1 MPSESDFHGDGTV
14 TLLESAKVVALQG
27 DEAVAE
33 AVRQCDVDVVAAYP
47 ITPQTIIVEKL
58 AEFVAAG
65 AFKGEFIPVE
75 SEHSALSACL
85 GAAATGARVF
95 TATSSQGL
103 AYMHEMLYNTS
114 GMRIPVVMAVA
125 NRALSAPLV
134 LNADHGDMMGSRDS
148 GWIQIYAENVE
159 EIYDRT
165 IQMFRLSED
174 PRVMLPS
181 AINFEG
187 FILSHD
193 KERVR
198 LIDDAPI
205 QKFLGRPAPKHRL
218 DPSEPFTFG
227 AMSTPDSYYEFRMQ
241 QADAMKN
248 ALVVFRETEDEFEKF
263 SGRRFGAVDAYCTKG
278 ADTTVVVNG
287 CSAGTM
293 RAAARSINSA
303 GGKVGVLAIKLYR
316 PFPAEEVASSL
327 ASSSSVV
334 VMDRSL
340 SLGAPSGPLAEDV
353 RSTLKSAGLG
363 QPVTS
368 VIYGIGGR
376 DLSVED
382 GKRIFG
388 IPKESGLERD
398 TSLMYGVKS

>member
-1 MPSESDFHGDGTV
+1 MTVSE
-14 TLLESAKVVALQG
+14 TLRVAALQG

-33 AVRQCDVDVVAAYP
+33 AVMQSDVDVVAAYP

-58 AEFVAAG
+58 AEYVANGRFV
-65 AFKGEFIPVE
+65 GEFLPVE
-75 SEHSALSACL
+75 SEHSALSACV
-85 GAAATGARVF
+85 GAAAVGARVF

-103 AYMHEMLYNTS
+103 AYMHEMLYSAS
-114 GMRIPVVMAVA
+114 GMRIPIVMAVA

-148 GWIQIYAENVE
+148 GWIQVYAENVE

-165 IQMFRLSED
+165 IQLFKLSED

-181 AINFEG
+181 AVNFEG

-198 LIDDAPI
+198 LLGDEPVRR
-205 QKFLGRPAPKHRL
+205 FLGRPRPKHRL
-218 DPSEPFTFG
+218 DPKEPFTFG
-227 AMSTPDSYYEFRMQ
+227 AIASSDNYYEFKMQ
-241 QADAMKN
+241 QVEAMKH
-248 ALVVFRETEDEFEKF
+248 ALVVFDETEKEFERL
-263 SGRRFGAVDAYCTKG
+263 SGRRYGAVDAYNTDG
-278 ADTTVVVNG
+278 ADSVFVVNG

-293 RAAARSINSA
+293 RAAARTANA
-303 GGKVGVLAIKLYR
+303 KGENVGVLAIKLYR
-316 PFPAEEVASSL
+316 PFPIDEATSHLRRAK
-327 ASSSSVV
+327 SVV

-353 RSTLKSAGLG
+353 KSALKGKGLN
-363 QPVTS
+363 QPVMS

-376 DLSVED
+376 DLTVED
-382 GKRIFG
+382 AKRIFELSKDQSQFG
-388 IPKESGLERD
+388 MD
-398 TSLMYGVKS
+398 SLMYGVKG

>member
-1 MPSESDFHGDGTV
+1 MTQMEM
-14 TLLESAKVVALQG
+14 ARVVALQG

-65 AFKGEFIPVE
+65 RFGGEFIPVE

-85 GAAATGARVF
+85 GASATGARVF

-103 AYMHEMLYNTS
+103 AYMHEMLYNAS
-114 GMRIPVVMAVA
+114 GMRMPVVMAVA

-148 GWIQIYAENVE
+148 GWIQVYAENVE

-165 IQMFRLSED
+165 IQLFRLSED

-198 LIDDAPI
+198 LIDDEPVRR
-205 QKFLGRPAPKHRL
+205 FLGRPAPKHRL
-218 DPSEPFTFG
+218 DPKTPLTFG
-227 AMSTPDSYYEFRMQ
+227 AIANPDNYYEFRMQ
-241 QADAMKN
+241 QTEAMRN
-248 ALVVFRETEDEFEKF
+248 ALTVFEETESEFEVI
-263 SGRRFGAVDAYCTKG
+263 SGRRYGAVDAYNTDD
-278 ADTTVVVNG
+278 ADRVAVVNG
-287 CSAGTM
+287 CAAGTM
-293 RAAARSINSA
+293 RAAARDMNS
-303 GGKVGVLAIKLYR
+303 GGERVGVLAVKLYR
-316 PFPAEEVASSL
+316 PFPAGEVASHLRRAKSI
-327 ASSSSVV
+327 VT
-334 VMDRSL
+334 MDRSM
-340 SLGAPSGPLAEDV
+340 SLGAPSGPIAEDV
-353 RSTLKSAGLG
+353 KSTLRGAGMN

-368 VIYGIGGR
+368 LVYGIGGR

-382 GKRIFG
+382 GRKIFG
-388 IPKESGLERD
+388 LSGREALSSD
-398 TSLMYGVKS
+398 ASVMYGVKG

>member
-1 MPSESDFHGDGTV
+1 V
-14 TLLESAKVVALQG
+14 TQIETTRAVSLQG

-58 AEFVAAG
+58 AEFVATG
-65 AFKGEFIPVE
+65 RYTGEFIPVE
-75 SEHSALSACL
+75 SEHSALSACV
-85 GAAATGARVF
+85 GASATGARVF

-103 AYMHEMLYNTS
+103 AYMHEMLYNAS
-114 GMRIPVVMAVA
+114 GLRMPIVMAVA

-198 LIDDAPI
+198 LLDDERI
-205 QKFLGRPAPKHRL
+205 KKFLRRPTTKHRL
-218 DPSEPFTFG
+218 DPKEPLTFG
-227 AMSTPDSYYEFRMQ
+227 AMASPDTYYEFRMQ
-241 QADAMKN
+241 QVEAMKN
-248 ALVVFRETEDEFEKF
+248 ALAVFDETEREFETF
-263 SGRRFGAVDAYCTKG
+263 SGRRYGAVDAYNTDG
-278 ADTTVVVNG
+278 ADRVVIVNG
-287 CSAGTM
+287 CTAGTM
-293 RAAARSINSA
+293 RVAARAMNA
-303 GGKVGVLAIKLYR
+303 GGANVGVLAIKLFR
-316 PFPAEEVASSL
+316 PFPTEEIISRLRRVK
-327 ASSSSVV
+327 SVT
-334 VMDRSL
+334 VMDRSI
-340 SLGAPSGPLAEDV
+340 SLGAPSGPIAEDV
-353 RSTLKSAGLG
+353 KSALRGAG
-363 QPVTS
+363 MNQPVTS
-368 VIYGIGGR
+368 LIYGIGGR
-376 DLSVED
+376 DVTVED

-388 IPKESGLERD
+388 LVRD
-398 TSLMYGVKS
+398 EVLTGGSSFMYGVKG

>member
-1 MPSESDFHGDGTV
+1 VSQTHLTRV
-14 TLLESAKVVALQG
+14 AALQG

-58 AEFVAAG
+58 AEFVADG
-65 AFKGEFIPVE
+65 KYKGEFVPVE

-85 GAAATGARVF
+85 GASATGARVF

-103 AYMHEMLYNTS
+103 AYLHEMLYNVS
-114 GMRIPVVMAVA
+114 GMRFPIVMAVA

-134 LNADHGDMMGSRDS
+134 LNADHSDMMGSRDS

-165 IQMFRLSED
+165 IQLFRLSED

-198 LIDDAPI
+198 LLDDEPI
-205 QKFLGRPAPKHRL
+205 KKFLGRPRPKHRL
-218 DPSEPFTFG
+218 DPDAPETFG
-227 AMSTPDSYYEFRMQ
+227 AIATPDTYYEFRMQ
-241 QADAMKN
+241 QNEAMN
-248 ALVVFRETEDEFEKF
+248 AALGVFDEVEREFEKF
-263 SGRRFGAVDAYCTKG
+263 SGRRYGAVDAYNTYK
-278 ADTTVVVNG
+278 ADQVMVING
-287 CSAGTM
+287 SAAGTM
-293 RAAARSINSA
+293 RAAARALNAA
-303 GGKVGVLAIKLYR
+303 GEKVGVLAIKLYR
-316 PFPAEEVASSL
+316 PFPAEQVVSEL
-327 ASSSSVV
+327 ARAKTVIT
-334 VMDRSL
+334 MDRSL
-340 SLGAPSGPLAEDV
+340 SPGAPSGPLAEDV
-353 RSTLKSAGLG
+353 KSAMQGAG
-363 QPVTS
+363 MDKPVKG

-382 GKRIFG
+382 GKTIFAMA
-388 IPKESGLERD
+388 KEMRSFD
-398 TSLMYGVKS
+398 ASTMMYGVKG

>member
-1 MPSESDFHGDGTV
+1 MTQV
-14 TLLESAKVVALQG
+14 ESAIVLALQG

-65 AFKGEFIPVE
+65 RFGGEFIPVE

-85 GAAATGARVF
+85 GASATGARVF

-103 AYMHEMLYNTS
+103 AYMHEIMYNVS
-114 GMRIPVVMAVA
+114 GMRMPVVMAVA

-165 IQMFRLSED
+165 IQLFRLSED
-174 PRVMLPS
+174 PRVLLPS

-198 LIDDAPI
+198 LLDESQIR
-205 QKFLGRPAPKHRL
+205 KFLGRPSPKHRL
-218 DPSEPFTFG
+218 DPNEPFTFG
-227 AMSTPDSYYEFRMQ
+227 SIANPDNYYEFRMQ
-241 QADAMKN
+241 QAEAMRS
-248 ALVVFRETEDEFEKF
+248 ALNVFKETEEAYEVV
-263 SGRRFGAVDAYCTKG
+263 SGRRYGAVDAYNTDG
-278 ADTTVVVNG
+278 AERVAVVNG
-287 CSAGTM
+287 CAAGTM
-293 RAAARSINSA
+293 RAAARAMNSR
-303 GGKVGVLAIKLYR
+303 GENVGVLAIKLYR
-316 PFPAEEVASSL
+316 PFPAEEVSSHL
-327 ASSSSVV
+327 RKAKFVV
-334 VMDRSL
+334 TMDRSI
-340 SLGAPSGPLAEDV
+340 SLGAPSGPLSEDV
-353 RSTLKSAGLG
+353 KSILRRVGMN
-363 QPVTS
+363 QSVTS
-368 VIYGIGGR
+368 IIYGIGGR
-376 DLSVED
+376 DLSVDD

-388 IPKESGLERD
+388 LAKASTMSGEA
-398 TSLMYGVKS
+398 SLMYGVKE